1 MAIAEV
7 VKANITAPEKMQKI
21 LTCKLCTLP
30 EIKQATNLYFES
42 GEDPETVCFWL
53 KRKFNL
59 EIEAKQVREH
69 FNDHYVADDGKL
81 PILLETRIKELQ
93 QRMASTERAGNKVSM
108 IKEMMWEFLVNI
120 YSNKPQRI
128 KTNQQIDKH
137 QKVAKQFSDLAKSY
151 REYHEMELKVLGYGK
166 TEEEQLDLMKN
177 YVKSMLKKVVD
188 NFADMP
194 DAQKRLSEIIN
205 LSMSSTEELQKKQKS

>member
-1 MAIAEV
+1 MVTTEV
-7 VKANITAPEKMQKI
+7 IKANVAAPVEIANTA
-21 LTCKLCTLP
+21 TCKLCTLP
-30 EIKQATNLYFES
+30 EITQATNLYFES
-42 GEDPETVCFWL
+42 GEDPETICFWL

-59 EIEAKQVREH
+59 EIEAFEVKEH
-69 FNDHYVADDGKL
+69 FKNHHKTDPSKL
-81 PILLETRIKELQ
+81 PVLLENKIEELK
-93 QRMASTERAGNKVSM
+93 QRMASTERAGNKISM
-108 IKEMMWEFLVNI
+108 IKEMIWEFLVNI
-120 YSNKPQRI
+120 YAQKPQRL
-128 KTNQQIDKH
+128 KTNQQVDKH

-151 REYHEMELKVLGYGK
+151 REFHEMELKVLGYGK

-205 LSMSSTEELQKKQKS
+205 LSMSSTKDKK